1 MVVLNFNPQ
10 QNQYSQL
17 ATPAGPVGQWNQ
29 PSGVQQA
36 SFNPT
41 MFFKSSLNNM
51 NQKSNSG
58 FGRSNLSNISMNAG
72 PRISGDVSMM
82 AAANDDHMDEE
93 MAKLSNKLGIDDV
106 GAGIKDQKVLMRVDF
121 NVPLD
126 SGKVTDPK
134 RIQATIPT
142 INYLKEQGA
151 KAIILMSHC
160 GRPDGHVI
168 EKFSLS

>member
-1 MVVLNFNPQ
+1 
-10 QNQYSQL
+10 
-17 ATPAGPVGQWNQ
+17 
-29 PSGVQQA
+29 
-36 SFNPT
+36 
-41 MFFKSSLNNM
+41 
-51 NQKSNSG
+51 
-58 FGRSNLSNISMNAG
+58 
-72 PRISGDVSMM
+72 MM

-106 GAGIKDQKVLMRVDF
+106 GAGIKNQKVLMRVDF